1 MSRTKLRIRGVLPP
15 DPFHG
20 KMKMNLPKEILST
33 GQNSRISDLSLNYDR
48 NHVQMKIGTES

>member
-1 MSRTKLRIRGVLPP
+1 MILA

-20 KMKMNLPKEILST
+20 QMKMNLVKEILPT

-48 NHVQMKIGTES
+48 NHVQIDARTES

>member
-1 MSRTKLRIRGVLPP
+1 MSRAQLSIPIMILA

-20 KMKMNLPKEILST
+20 QMKMNLVKEILPT

-48 NHVQMKIGTES
+48 NHVQIDARTES